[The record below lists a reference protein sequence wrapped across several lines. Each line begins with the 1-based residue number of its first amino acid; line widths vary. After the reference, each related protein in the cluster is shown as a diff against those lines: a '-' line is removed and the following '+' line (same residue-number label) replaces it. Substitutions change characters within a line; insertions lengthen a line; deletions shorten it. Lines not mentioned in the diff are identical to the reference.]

1 MRGTS
6 TYQFVGFMPPLI
18 DSVLGVSD
26 AAACRTKRKG
36 TYPMRDGRP
45 APLSPAEIAERM
57 KRREPEGDV
66 AITIERRFHVVAEQ
80 QLRTNVRLEP
90 VERPGDGRAGRW
102 SSRSTV
108 YGQAPVPSPPRSEAT
123 RFGLMSRTT
132 GVNAPPTRSGQP
144 PRTHGPDSS
153 TDGRSHCCL
162 LWPSPPDRRWS
173 PASPPPLCTATSL
186 GRAPRLGSPRRS
198 GWRGSGRCSNIP
210 TIPRSALPHG
220 RQPTADRAHEHSAAV
235 AAAFVARR
243 HEQQGWTF
251 YSSSPLTLATSAK
264 GTMWKASIRTSR

>member
-162 LWPSPPDRRWS
+162 LWPSPRPAVVTREPTAPVHRNVTWS
-173 PASPPPLCTATSL
+173 CAAARLPAPQWMAWFGALLEHPHHPALSTSARTATD
-186 GRAPRLGSPRRS
+186 G
-198 GWRGSGRCSNIP
+198 
-210 TIPRSALPHG
+210 
-220 RQPTADRAHEHSAAV
+220 
-235 AAAFVARR
+235 
-243 HEQQGWTF
+243 
-251 YSSSPLTLATSAK
+251 
-264 GTMWKASIRTSR
+264 